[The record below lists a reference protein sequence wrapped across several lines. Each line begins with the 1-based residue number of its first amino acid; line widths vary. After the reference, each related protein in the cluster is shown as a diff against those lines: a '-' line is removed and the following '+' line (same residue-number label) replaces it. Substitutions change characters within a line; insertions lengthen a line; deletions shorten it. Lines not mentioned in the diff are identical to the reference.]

1 MFNYIFI
8 FIMFVHGIIHF
19 LGFAKAFGY
28 GNINQLSQEI
38 SKQVG
43 LLWLLAG
50 LLFVLV
56 VVFSI
61 TQKDFWSYFALVAAV
76 LSQILIILNWQD
88 AKFGTIPNILILAVV
103 IIGIL
108 QGRNLL
114 L

>member
-8 FIMFVHGIIHF
+8 FIMFIHGIIHF

-38 SKQVG
+38 SKPIG
-43 LLWLLAG
+43 LVWLLAA
-50 LLFVLV
+50 LLFVIATVL
-56 VVFSI
+56 SI
-61 TQKDFWSYFALVAAV
+61 TQKDFWTYLAFVAAA
-76 LSQILIILNWQD
+76 LSQVLIFNSWQD

-103 IIGIL
+103 IIGFM

-114 L
+114 Q